1 MIMESQDN
9 RENIK
14 VDSNVK
20 RAIRSP
26 KNLCNV
32 RDVRSGPA

>member
-20 RAIRSP
+20 RATGSP

-32 RDVRSGPA
+32 RDERSGPA